1 MRRRSLLLIALILGC
16 FLGAVGSGLF
26 ARTSGQTQSN
36 PGRTPPAK
44 RPESGLLGGKGPT
57 TKPGS
62 HESSAKDERDR
73 IAGKFP
79 APKEKNSA
87 EDERREA
94 AAAGSLAYVDAVVL
108 EAQRQAVT
116 LTRDDFRVEI
126 DGAPRRVVSIHYV
139 FRGPQAPVA
148 GRSIAVGKGVV
159 ARADEARTII
169 VAVDETSF
177 PRGDERSL
185 APEIEHL
192 LEVIGPVDRAA
203 LVALPEAGPV
213 RFAGNRADLLEG
225 VSHLVGR
232 ASAASGA
239 PPASFDAL
247 ARVLKDLVKLEGP
260 KSVLFFS
267 AGREE
272 RMRRVVENGE
282 MPSSR
287 LAGIVDLAAA
297 SRSVVH
303 VVFSRQAR
311 VDPLES
317 TDLHSLAR
325 STGGTVTRLTGDAR
339 DLAPFAAVLLG
350 GYLLEVEGR
359 VTDRDQRAHAL
370 AVTIAGRGL
379 HLLAATR
386 WMPRSDRLPLLVVV
400 VQTTAGKK

>member
-16 FLGAVGSGLF
+16 LLGAVGSGFF
-26 ARTSGQTQSN
+26 ARTSGQTQGN

-44 RPESGLLGGKGPT
+44 RPESGLRGGGGPT
-57 TKPGS
+57 TRPGS
-62 HESSAKDERDR
+62 HESAAKDERDR

-87 EDERREA
+87 EEERREA
-94 AAAGSLAYVDAVVL
+94 AAAGALAYVDAVVL
-108 EAQRQAVT
+108 EAQRQALT
-116 LTRDDFRVEI
+116 LTRDDFRVAI
-126 DGAPRRVVSIHYV
+126 DGAPRRVVAIHYV
-139 FRGPQAPVA
+139 FRGPQAPTA

-159 ARADEARTII
+159 ARADEARTIV

-177 PRGDERSL
+177 PLGDERSL

-203 LVALPEAGPV
+203 LVALPGAGPL
-213 RFAGNRADLLEG
+213 RFAANRADLLEG
-225 VSHLVGR
+225 VSHLIGR

-239 PPASFDAL
+239 PPASFDGL

-272 RMRRVVENGE
+272 RMRRAVANGG

-287 LAGIVDLAAA
+287 LAAIVGLAAA

-311 VDPLES
+311 VDPLDS

-350 GYLLEVEGR
+350 GYVLEVEGR
-359 VTDRDQRAHAL
+359 ATDRDQRAHAL
-370 AVTIAGRGL
+370 AVTTARRGL
-379 HLLAATR
+379 HVLAATR
-386 WMPRSDRLPLLVVV
+386 WMPRSDPLPPLVVVV
-400 VQTTAGKK
+400 VQTTAGK

>member
-1 MRRRSLLLIALILGC
+1 MHRPSLRAHLLILAFLLGTSGTA
-16 FLGAVGSGLF
+16 FLAQT
-26 ARTSGQTQSN
+26 AGQTQGS

-44 RPESGLLGGKGPT
+44 RPESGLRGGGGPT
-57 TKPGS
+57 TRPGS
-62 HESSAKDERDR
+62 HESAVKDERDR

-87 EDERREA
+87 EEERRDA
-94 AAAGSLAYVDAVVL
+94 AAAGSTAYVDAVVL
-108 EAQRQAVT
+108 EAQRQALT
-116 LTRDDFRVEI
+116 LTRDDFRVAI
-126 DGAPRRVVSIHYV
+126 DGAPCRVVSIHYV
-139 FRGPQAPVA
+139 FRGPQAYTA
-148 GRSIAVGKGVV
+148 GRSITVGKGVV

-169 VAVDETSF
+169 VVVDETSF

-203 LVALPEAGPV
+203 LVALPEGGPM
-213 RFAGNRADLLEG
+213 RFAGNRAGLLEG

-267 AGREE
+267 AGRED
-272 RMRRVVENGE
+272 RMRRVVGNGE
-282 MPSSR
+282 TASSR
-287 LAGIVDLAAA
+287 LAAIVGLAAA

-311 VDPLES
+311 VDPPDS

-350 GYLLEVEGR
+350 GYLLEVEAR
-359 VTDRDQRAHAL
+359 ATDRDQRAHAL

-379 HLLAATR
+379 HVLAATR
-386 WMPRSDRLPLLVVV
+386 WMPRFDPLPPLVVV
-400 VQTTAGKK
+400 VQTTAGK